1 MNMNYRLTTIQQ
13 AQASLLNELNAV
25 ETWAKEQNQELWL
38 KEQIVWNV
46 KDMGQDLLRLWDWI
60 VELDLRHND
69 FACVIEDYD
78 WDGQQKI
85 IDELLANYIQLVDTY
100 LRIRKSTTH
109 LIAKPQAEEQAKPL
123 LWRRALSGG
132 SKGGIFEMDDGNT
145 VKKLEMLRR
154 KAEWCLHP
162 DDSFMDT
169 PEVQEAI
176 ARAEEDI
183 KAGRL
188 EPLLPL

>member
-1 MNMNYRLTTIQQ
+1 MNYRLKTIRQEQ
-13 AQASLLNELNAV
+13 ANLLNELRAA
-25 ETWAKEQNQELWL
+25 ETWVKDKKRELWL
-38 KEQIVWNV
+38 KEQIAWNI

-60 VELDLRHND
+60 VELDLRHNEL
-69 FACVIEDYD
+69 ACVVADYD
-78 WDGQQKI
+78 WEGQQQI
-85 IDELLANYIQLVDTY
+85 IEELLANYIQSLDVY
-100 LRIRKSTTH
+100 LRIRKS
-109 LIAKPQAEEQAKPL
+109 PL
-123 LWRRALSGG
+123 PHFG
-132 SKGGIFEMDDGNT
+132 KGGIFEVDDGNT

-183 KAGRL
+183 NAGRI

>member
-1 MNMNYRLTTIQQ
+1 MNYRLTTIRQEQ
-13 AQASLLNELNAV
+13 ANLLNELSAAEMWTKN
-25 ETWAKEQNQELWL
+25 KKQQPWL
-38 KEQIVWNV
+38 KEQIAWNV

-60 VELDLRHND
+60 VELDLRHNEL
-69 FACVIEDYD
+69 ACVVADYD
-78 WDGQQKI
+78 WEGQQKI
-85 IDELLANYIQLVDTY
+85 IEELLDSYIQSVDAY
-100 LRIRKSTTH
+100 IH
-109 LIAKPQAEEQAKPL
+109 I
-123 LWRRALSGG
+123 RALNH
-132 SKGGIFEMDDGNT
+132 FEVNDGNT
-145 VKKLEMLRR
+145 VKKLELLRR

>member
-1 MNMNYRLTTIQQ
+1 MNMSYRLTTIQQ
-13 AQASLLNELNAV
+13 EQANLLNELSAAEMWTKN
-25 ETWAKEQNQELWL
+25 KKQQPWL
-38 KEQIVWNV
+38 EEQIAWNV

-60 VELDLRHND
+60 VELDLRHNEL
-69 FACVIEDYD
+69 ACVVADYD
-78 WDGQQKI
+78 WEGQQKI
-85 IDELLANYIQLVDTY
+85 IEELLDSYIQSVDAY
-100 LRIRKSTTH
+100 LRIRT
-109 LIAKPQAEEQAKPL
+109 LNN
-123 LWRRALSGG
+123 
-132 SKGGIFEMDDGNT
+132 FEVDDGNT
-145 VKKLEMLRR
+145 VKKLELLRR

>member
-1 MNMNYRLTTIQQ
+1 MNMNYRLTTIRQ
-13 AQASLLNELNAV
+13 AQTNLLNEFSAV
-25 ETWAKEQNQELWL
+25 EIWAKEQGRELQL
-38 KEQIVWNV
+38 EEEIIWNV

-60 VELDLRHND
+60 VELDLRHNH
-69 FACVIEDYD
+69 FACVVEDYD
-78 WDGQQKI
+78 WEGQQKI
-85 IDELLANYIQLVDTY
+85 IEELLANYIQSVDAY
-100 LRIRKSTTH
+100 LRIRKSPTH
-109 LIAKPQAEEQAKPL
+109 LIAK
-123 LWRRALSGG
+123 GG
-132 SKGGIFEMDDGNT
+132 SKGGKGGIFEVGDGNT

-183 KAGRL
+183 KAGRI

>member
-1 MNMNYRLTTIQQ
+1 MNYRLTTIRQEQ
-13 AQASLLNELNAV
+13 AHLFNELRDA
-25 ETWAKEQNQELWL
+25 ETWAKDNEQEPWL
-38 KEQIVWNV
+38 EEQISWNV

-60 VELDLRHND
+60 VELDLRHNEL
-69 FACVIEDYD
+69 ACVVVDYD
-78 WDGQQKI
+78 WEGQQKI
-85 IDELLANYIQLVDTY
+85 IEELLDDYIQSVDAY
-100 LRIRKSTTH
+100 LRIRKS
-109 LIAKPQAEEQAKPL
+109 PL
-123 LWRRALSGG
+123 APFVKGG
-132 SKGGIFEMDDGNT
+132 KGGIFEVDDGNT
-145 VKKLEMLRR
+145 VKKLEVLRR

-183 KAGRL
+183 KAGRI